1 MKSFTVASALFAAV
15 AVAQPHGNAHGIHHR
30 RHHQNAER
38 DVVVTEIE
46 WVTKYEYVTK
56 MVDATTTVWIT
67 PGQEQPES
75 TSSEP
80 AKFVETQAPPQPA
93 PEIKKPVEKKPAPT
107 TTLVTSVYTPPPPP
121 PEPSTT
127 EVKVAPK
134 PKPKPIY
141 KAPEPVTTQ
150 QYVPPPEP
158 QPTTAAAAAPSPV
171 EEEPEEEPEKEP
183 ENNGGSSG
191 GSSSGS
197 SEKMSGEFTYYDVGM
212 GACGEDDSGLDE
224 TENIVALS
232 HLLMGT
238 VSNGNPMCGKTITIK
253 ANGKTTTAVVKDKC
267 MACKPHDIDVSK
279 KCFKEISGDLEAGRI
294 EVEWWFN

>member
-1 MKSFTVASALFAAV
+1 MKSFTIASALFAAV
-15 AVAQPHGNAHGIHHR
+15 AVAQPHGKMHGIHHR

-38 DVVVTEIE
+38 DVVVTEVE
-46 WVTKYEYVTK
+46 WVTEYEYVTK

-67 PGQEQPES
+67 PGQEQQPQPT
-75 TSSEP
+75 TSEA
-80 AKFVETQAPPQPA
+80 AKFVETQAPSQPA
-93 PEIKKPVEKKPAPT
+93 PKIKKPAEKKPAPT
-107 TTLVTSVYTPPPPP
+107 TTLVTSIYTPPPPP
-121 PEPSTT
+121 PEPTTT

-134 PKPKPIY
+134 PKPTTTY
-141 KAPEPVTTQ
+141 VAPEPVTTQ
-150 QYVPPPEP
+150 QYVPEPEP
-158 QPTTAAAAAPSPV
+158 TSAAPAVPSVV
-171 EEEPEEEPEKEP
+171 ENTEEKVEQPK
-183 ENNGGSSG
+183 NNGGSSG

-197 SEKMSGEFTYYDVGM
+197 SASKSGEFTYYDIGM
-212 GACGEDDSGLDE
+212 GACGEDDSGKDD

-267 MACKPHDIDVSK
+267 MGCAINDIDVSRA
-279 KCFKEISGDLEAGRI
+279 CFKELYGSLDAGRT